1 MFDLMLNLI
10 DLIFVSAT
18 WQCVLEEGRETNP
31 QSSGP
36 AAAFTRAFTG
46 DDNISLLHLTLQ
58 AISVF
63 LLTVL
68 MPLRLFAEGQTSITD
83 G

>member
-1 MFDLMLNLI
+1 MFDLMLNLM
-10 DLIFVSAT
+10 DLIFVPAT

-36 AAAFTRAFTG
+36 AETLTRAFTG
-46 DDNISLLHLTLQ
+46 DHDDLYLTLQ
-58 AISVF
+58 WI

-68 MPLRLFAEGQTSITD
+68 MPLRLFVEGQTSIPD